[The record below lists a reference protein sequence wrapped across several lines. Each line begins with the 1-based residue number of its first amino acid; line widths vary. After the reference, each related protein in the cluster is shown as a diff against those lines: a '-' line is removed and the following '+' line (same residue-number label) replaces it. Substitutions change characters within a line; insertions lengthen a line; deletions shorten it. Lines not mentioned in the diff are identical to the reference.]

1 MSCLTFIV
9 EARVQNR
16 KQYAYQFI
24 LRGINCASCVSSIE
38 THLNKLP
45 NVTHAQVNF
54 IDKSL
59 TVLTDKEIDSANLI
73 NAIESLGY
81 GAEYLFNLD
90 QAEKEKQETFHQDYT
105 QLILKTQ
112 FAFLVGI
119 SIFIVSMFNLLP
131 AITTTWGYS
140 INCLFAVASLAVL
153 IYSGGHFFK
162 GAFTAFLNHS
172 ANMDTLI
179 AIGTGIAWLYSIIV
193 LIFLPLLP
201 VISQHVYFEASVV
214 IIALVNLGNLLEMR
228 AKRHASD
235 AIKKLMYLQPKTAR
249 LLRNNQENDVP
260 IETIQ
265 INDLIRV
272 RPGEK
277 IPLDGVI
284 VEGESTVD
292 ESMLTGEPLA
302 KQKQQG
308 DKVTG
313 GTFNK
318 NGSFIFKVTH
328 VGKNTVLAQIIQFIQ
343 QAQQSKPPLAKLTD
357 KIASYFVP
365 AVLIIAIITALMWFN
380 FGPQPKIVYMLITA
394 MAVLIIACPCALGLA
409 VPISVMIGI
418 GKAAE
423 NGILIRDA
431 NALQLARE
439 IEIMVLDKTGTIT
452 KGQPQVTHIYPANS
466 EDKKRLLQLAASLE
480 KSSSHPLAEAIITKA
495 KEEEIHFLEVNEFHS
510 YSGQGIRGI
519 IEGKFI
525 YLGNEKWMQANN
537 ISLDNLK
544 QQADQLAS
552 FGETPIYLAQDN
564 KIIGMLTIADPIKPD
579 SKKAIAQLQ
588 ARGLRIL
595 MLTGDHKATAKAI
608 AAQVGIKEV
617 LADVLPQDKANKIME
632 LQASGKKVGMV
643 GDGINDAPALAQADV
658 GFALHTGNDI
668 AIESADITLMQTSLS
683 SVNMAITLSSLTI
696 RNMKQNLF
704 GAFIYNVIGL
714 PIAAGILYPV
724 IGLLLNPMIAGAAMA
739 LSSLTVVTNANRLR
753 FFTMKREIK

>member
-1 MSCLTFIV
+1 M
-9 EARVQNR
+9 QNT
-16 KQYAYQFI
+16 KQYAYQFM
-24 LRGINCASCVSSIE
+24 LRGINCASCVASIE

-45 NVTHAQVNF
+45 HVTHAQVNF
-54 IDKSL
+54 VDKSL
-59 TVLTDKEIDSANLI
+59 IVFADKEIDIHILI
-73 NAIESLGY
+73 KAIENLGY
-81 GAEYLFNLD
+81 GAEYLVNQD
-90 QAEKEKQETFHQDYT
+90 QAEKDKQEVYHQEYKK
-105 QLILKTQ
+105 IIRKTQ
-112 FAFLVGI
+112 FAFLIGI
-119 SIFIVSMFNLLP
+119 PIFIVSMFNFLP
-131 AITTTWGYS
+131 EITTTWGYS
-140 INCLFAVASLAVL
+140 INCVFALLSLAVL

-162 GAFTAFLNHS
+162 GALVAFINHS

-179 AIGTGIAWLYSIIV
+179 AIGTGIAWLYSVIV
-193 LIFLPLLP
+193 LLFLSFLPP
-201 VISQHVYFEASVV
+201 ISHHVYFEASVV

-228 AKRHASD
+228 AKRHTSE
-235 AIKKLMYLQPKTAR
+235 AIKKLIHLQPKTAR
-249 LLRNNQENDVP
+249 LLRENQEIDVP

-265 INDLIRV
+265 VNNLIRV

-277 IPLDGVI
+277 VPLDGVI
-284 VEGESTVD
+284 VEGESAID

-302 KQKQQG
+302 KQKQAG

-365 AVLIIAIITALMWFN
+365 AVLITAIITALMWFN
-380 FGPQPKIVYMLITA
+380 FGPQPKIIYMLITS

-409 VPISVMIGI
+409 VPISVMVGI

-431 NALQLARE
+431 SALQLARE
-439 IEIMVLDKTGTIT
+439 MEIIVLDKTGTIT

-466 EDKKRLLQLAASLE
+466 EDENRLLQLAASLE
-480 KSSSHPLAEAIITKA
+480 KNSSHPLAEAIIRKA
-495 KEEEIHFLEVNEFHS
+495 QEKKINFLDTSEF
-510 YSGQGIRGI
+510 YSTHGQGVRGI
-519 IEGKFI
+519 IEGKSI
-525 YLGNEKWMQANN
+525 YLGNEKFMQVND
-537 ISLDNLK
+537 ILLGGLK
-544 QQADQLAS
+544 QQADQLAA
-552 FGETPIYLAQDN
+552 FGETPIYLAQNN

-588 ARGLRIL
+588 ARGLRII
-595 MLTGDHKATAKAI
+595 MLTGDHKATAQAI
-608 AAQVGIKEV
+608 ASQVGIKEV
-617 LADVLPQDKANKIME
+617 LAEVLPEDKANKIIE

-658 GFALHTGNDI
+658 GFALNTGNDI
-668 AIESADITLMQTSLS
+668 AIESADITLMQTSLT
-683 SVNMAITLSSLTI
+683 SVNTAMAISAFTI

-704 GAFIYNVIGL
+704 GAFIYNVIGI
-714 PIAAGILYPV
+714 PIAAGILYPFF
-724 IGLLLNPMIAGAAMA
+724 GLLLNPMIAGAAMA

-753 FFTMKREIK
+753 YLNVKRETA